1 MSEDSERLDRL
12 EQHFSL
18 YKQDMADIK
27 DSVKEIKILLGGS
40 ALNGNKGFVRLME
53 LNEEKIDNME
63 VELAKLKNDFETAKF
78 WGRGATG
85 VAFVTLGLVIKKILS
100 L

>member
-12 EQHFSL
+12 EQHFRL

-53 LNEEKIDNME
+53 LNEEKIEAME
-63 VELAKLKNDFETAKF
+63 VELAKIKHDFETAKF

-85 VAFVTLGLVIKKILS
+85 VAFVTLGLIIKKILS

>member
-1 MSEDSERLDRL
+1 
-12 EQHFSL
+12 
-18 YKQDMADIK
+18 MADIK

-63 VELAKLKNDFETAKF
+63 VELTKLKNDFETAKF

-85 VAFVTLGLVIKKILS
+85 VAFVTLGLIIKKVLS

>member
-12 EQHFSL
+12 EHHFRI
-18 YKQDMADIK
+18 YKQDLSDIK

-40 ALNGNKGFVRLME
+40 ALNGNKGFVHLME
-53 LNEEKIDNME
+53 LNDEKIE
-63 VELAKLKNDFETAKF
+63 ILEKELTQIKSDFETAKY
-78 WGRGATG
+78 WGKGVTG
-85 VAFVTLGLVIKKILS
+85 VAFVTLGLIIKKILS

>member
-53 LNEEKIDNME
+53 LNEEKIEAME
-63 VELAKLKNDFETAKF
+63 VELAKIKHDFETAKF

>member
-12 EQHFSL
+12 EHHFAL
-18 YKQDMADIK
+18 YKQDVADIK

-63 VELAKLKNDFETAKF
+63 VEIAKIKNDFETAKF

-85 VAFVTLGLVIKKILS
+85 VAFVTLGLIIKKILS

>member
-1 MSEDSERLDRL
+1 
-12 EQHFSL
+12 
-18 YKQDMADIK
+18 MADIK

-53 LNEEKIDNME
+53 LNEEKIDSME

-85 VAFVTLGLVIKKILS
+85 VAFVTLGLIIKKILS